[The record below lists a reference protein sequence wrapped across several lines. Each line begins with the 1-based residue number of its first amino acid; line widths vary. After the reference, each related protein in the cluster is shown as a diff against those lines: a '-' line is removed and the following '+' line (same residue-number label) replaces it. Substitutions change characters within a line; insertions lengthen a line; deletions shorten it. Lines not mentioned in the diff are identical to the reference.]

1 MISILKY
8 GGTNLNSKT
17 QTMKKNISGALVL
30 CLLLGMAACIKKNEN
45 PATGTPSPLTSI
57 AKLRNAYK
65 GIDITIDPEMLAGAV
80 AVRGVVIS
88 DHSAANLPP
97 GYVVLQNTTR
107 GSTAG
112 MILSMDASMAKSYVP
127 GDSLEVRVEGLS
139 LVNRNGSLL
148 LENVAAD
155 RITRIAP
162 GAAINVTTISVSA
175 LTAEFDK
182 YESTLVEVTADVKP
196 VPQPGDTY
204 EGSKYLSDGKDSALV
219 LFTTA
224 EASFSKDGI
233 PASATFRGIAGYY
246 NASAHTRDAAL
257 TRIALRTKADVTFAS
272 GPLYNG
278 YPEDFESPDAAQK
291 GSYNMTATDNNLA
304 LKTGNWKLYYAILG
318 NTAGRDRFN
327 PTGKQCIRMQ
337 QQLNFDAYVQMN
349 FDLPNGASKVTFSYG
364 AYYTDASS
372 TFRLEYSQDGGTT
385 WQTTGAPVSDASDAS
400 KVAIFLMDIK
410 GPVRFRVNKLGLGP
424 TNGVDVFNGRLSI
437 EDFSVFSN

>member
-1 MISILKY
+1 
-8 GGTNLNSKT
+8 
-17 QTMKKNISGALVL
+17 MKNIISGALTIL
-30 CLLLGMAACIKKNEN
+30 LLLGMAACIKKNEN

-57 AKLRNAYK
+57 ATLRNVYK
-65 GIDITIDPEMLAGAV
+65 GEDVTINTAMLAGAV
-80 AVRGVVIS
+80 SVRGVVIS
-88 DHSAANLPP
+88 DHSGMNLPA
-97 GYVVLQNTTR
+97 GYVVLQNTAR

-112 MILSMDASMAKSYVP
+112 MILSMDAAKAQSYVP
-127 GDSLEVRVEGLS
+127 GDSLEVNVEGLS
-139 LVNRNGSLL
+139 LVNRNGALL
-148 LENVAAD
+148 LDNVTAD
-155 RITRIAP
+155 RVVLIAS
-162 GAAINVTTISVSA
+162 GAKVKVTQVSVSA
-175 LTAEFDK
+175 LTAEFAK

-204 EGSKYLSDGKDSALV
+204 EGNKQLSDGKDSSLV
-219 LFTTA
+219 LFTTSG
-224 EASFSKDGI
+224 ASFAGDGV

-246 NASAHTRDAAL
+246 NAAAHSRDAAL
-257 TRIALRTKADVTFAS
+257 KRITLRTKTDVTFAS

-372 TFRLEYSQDGGTT
+372 TFKLEYSQDGGTT
-385 WQTTGAPVSDASDAS
+385 WQQTGEKVSDASDVS

-410 GPVRFRVNKLGLGP
+410 GPVRFRVNKLGLGA